1 MPPTATNPHHARR
14 WAILGVLGIAQLM
27 VVLDV
32 TIVNIALPSAQKAL
46 AFSTVV
52 TMVIACAVLL
62 VARRSVDGFGDAVRS
77 PPWMWLGGAMGVFIV
92 FTITLVQPRFGT
104 FATVAIFI
112 VAQIAAGVAI
122 DRFGWFGVERVGLA
136 WTRVLGIVLLASGAV
151 LALRR

>member
-1 MPPTATNPHHARR
+1 VTAAYVLLSL
-14 WAILGVLGIAQLM
+14 AAGVAGSIQVAVMGRFGDRIGTLQ
-27 VVLDV
+27 
-32 TIVNIALPSAQKAL
+32 AL

-122 DRFGWFGVERVGLA
+122 DRFGWFGVERVGLE

>member
-1 MPPTATNPHHARR
+1 MTAVYVLISLA
-14 WAILGVLGIAQLM
+14 AGVAGSIQVAVMGRFGDRIGTLQ
-27 VVLDV
+27 
-32 TIVNIALPSAQKAL
+32 AL

-52 TMVIACAVLL
+52 TMAIALVVLL
-62 VARRSVDGFGDAVRS
+62 IARRSLGGFGDAVRS

-122 DRFGWFGVERVGLA
+122 DRFGWFGVERVGLE
-136 WTRVLGIVLLASGAV
+136 WTRVLGVVLLASGAV

>member
-1 MPPTATNPHHARR
+1 MTAAYVLISL
-14 WAILGVLGIAQLM
+14 AAGVAGSIQVAVMGRFGDRIGTLQ
-27 VVLDV
+27 
-32 TIVNIALPSAQKAL
+32 AL

-136 WTRVLGIVLLASGAV
+136 WTRVLGLVLLASGAV

>member
-1 MPPTATNPHHARR
+1 LTAAYVLISL
-14 WAILGVLGIAQLM
+14 AAGVAGSIQVAVMGRFGDRIGTLQ
-27 VVLDV
+27 
-32 TIVNIALPSAQKAL
+32 AL

-52 TMVIACAVLL
+52 TMAIALVVLL
-62 VARRSVDGFGDAVRS
+62 IARRSLGGFGDAVRS

-92 FTITLVQPRFGT
+92 FTITLVQPRLGT

-122 DRFGWFGVERVGLA
+122 DRFGWFGVERVGLE
-136 WTRVLGIVLLASGAV
+136 WTRVLGLVLLASGAV

>member
-1 MPPTATNPHHARR
+1 MTAAYVLISLAAGVAG
-14 WAILGVLGIAQLM
+14 AIQVAVMGRFGDRIGTLQ
-27 VVLDV
+27 
-32 TIVNIALPSAQKAL
+32 AL

-52 TMVIACAVLL
+52 TMAIALVVLL
-62 VARRSVDGFGDAVRS
+62 IARRSLGGFGDALRS

-112 VAQIAAGVAI
+112 VAQIGAGVAI
-122 DRFGWFGVERVGLA
+122 DRFGWFGVERVGLE
-136 WTRVLGIVLLASGAV
+136 WTRVLGVVLLASGAV

>member
-1 MPPTATNPHHARR
+1 MTAAYVLICL
-14 WAILGVLGIAQLM
+14 AAGVAGSIQVAVMGRFGDRIGTLQ
-27 VVLDV
+27 
-32 TIVNIALPSAQKAL
+32 AL

-62 VARRSVDGFGDAVRS
+62 VARRSVGGFGDGVRS

-92 FTITLVQPRFGT
+92 FTITLVQPQLGT

-112 VAQIAAGVAI
+112 VAQIGAGVAI
-122 DRFGWFGVERVGLA
+122 DRFGWFGVERVGLD
-136 WTRVLGIVLLASGAV
+136 WTRVLGVVLLASGAV

>member
-1 MPPTATNPHHARR
+1 VTAAYVLISLAAGVAG
-14 WAILGVLGIAQLM
+14 AIQVAVMGRFGDRIGTLQ
-27 VVLDV
+27 
-32 TIVNIALPSAQKAL
+32 AL

-52 TMVIACAVLL
+52 TMAIALVVLL
-62 VARRSVDGFGDAVRS
+62 IARRSLGGFGDALRS

-112 VAQIAAGVAI
+112 VAQIGAGVAI
-122 DRFGWFGVERVGLA
+122 DRFGWFGVERVGLE
-136 WTRVLGIVLLASGAV
+136 WTRVLGVVLLASGAV

>member
-1 MPPTATNPHHARR
+1 MGRFGDRIGT
-14 WAILGVLGIAQLM
+14 LQ
-27 VVLDV
+27 
-32 TIVNIALPSAQKAL
+32 AL

-52 TMVIACAVLL
+52 TMVLALVVLL
-62 VARRSVDGFGDAVRS
+62 VVRRSVGGLGDALRS

-122 DRFGWFGVERVGLA
+122 DRFGWFGVERVGLE
-136 WTRVLGIVLLASGAV
+136 WTRVLGVVLLAAGAI

>member
-1 MPPTATNPHHARR
+1 MTAAYVLISL
-14 WAILGVLGIAQLM
+14 AAGVAGSIQVAVMGRFGDRIGTLQ
-27 VVLDV
+27 
-32 TIVNIALPSAQKAL
+32 AL

>member
-1 MPPTATNPHHARR
+1 VTAAY
-14 WAILGVLGIAQLM
+14 VLISLAAGIAGSIQVAVMGRFGDRIGTL
-27 VVLDV
+27 
-32 TIVNIALPSAQKAL
+32 QAL

-52 TMVIACAVLL
+52 TTAIALVVLL
-62 VARRSVDGFGDAVRS
+62 IARRSLGGFGDAVRS

-92 FTITLVQPRFGT
+92 FTITLVQPRLGT

-122 DRFGWFGVERVGLA
+122 DRFGWFGVERVGLE
-136 WTRVLGIVLLASGAV
+136 WTRVLGVVLLASGAV

>member
-1 MPPTATNPHHARR
+1 VTAAYVLLSL
-14 WAILGVLGIAQLM
+14 AAGVAGSIQVAVMGRFGDRIGTLQ
-27 VVLDV
+27 
-32 TIVNIALPSAQKAL
+32 AL

-52 TMVIACAVLL
+52 TMVIALIVLL
-62 VARRSVDGFGDAVRS
+62 VARRSVGGFGDAVRS

>member
-1 MPPTATNPHHARR
+1 VTAAYVLISL
-14 WAILGVLGIAQLM
+14 AAGVAGSIQVAVMGRFGDRIGTLQ
-27 VVLDV
+27 
-32 TIVNIALPSAQKAL
+32 AL

-52 TMVIACAVLL
+52 TMAIALVVLL
-62 VARRSVDGFGDAVRS
+62 IARRSLGGFGDAVRS

-92 FTITLVQPRFGT
+92 FTITLVQPRLGT

-122 DRFGWFGVERVGLA
+122 DRFGWFGVERVGLE
-136 WTRVLGIVLLASGAV
+136 WTRVLGVVLLASGAV

>member
-1 MPPTATNPHHARR
+1 VTAAYVLISL
-14 WAILGVLGIAQLM
+14 AAGVAGSIQVAVMGRFGDRIGTLQ
-27 VVLDV
+27 
-32 TIVNIALPSAQKAL
+32 AL

-52 TMVIACAVLL
+52 TMAIALVVLL
-62 VARRSVDGFGDAVRS
+62 IARRSLGGFGDAVRS

-122 DRFGWFGVERVGLA
+122 DRFGWFGVERVGLE
-136 WTRVLGIVLLASGAV
+136 WTRVLGVVLLASGAV

>member
-1 MPPTATNPHHARR
+1 MTAAYVLISL
-14 WAILGVLGIAQLM
+14 AAGVAGSIQVAVMGRFGDRIGTLQ
-27 VVLDV
+27 
-32 TIVNIALPSAQKAL
+32 AL

-52 TMVIACAVLL
+52 TMAIALVVLL
-62 VARRSVDGFGDAVRS
+62 IARRSLGGFGDALRS

-112 VAQIAAGVAI
+112 VAQIGAGVAI
-122 DRFGWFGVERVGLA
+122 DRFGWFGVERVGLE
-136 WTRVLGIVLLASGAV
+136 WTRVLGVVLLASGAV

>member
-1 MPPTATNPHHARR
+1 VTAAYVLISL
-14 WAILGVLGIAQLM
+14 AAGVAGSIQVAVMGRFGDRIGTLQ
-27 VVLDV
+27 
-32 TIVNIALPSAQKAL
+32 AL

>member
-1 MPPTATNPHHARR
+1 MTAAYVLLSL
-14 WAILGVLGIAQLM
+14 AAGVAGSIQVAVMGRFGDRIGTLQ
-27 VVLDV
+27 
-32 TIVNIALPSAQKAL
+32 AL

-52 TMVIACAVLL
+52 TMVIALIVLL
-62 VARRSVDGFGDAVRS
+62 VARRSVGGFGDAVRS

>member
-1 MPPTATNPHHARR
+1 MTAAYVLISL
-14 WAILGVLGIAQLM
+14 AAGVAGSIQVAVMGRFGDRIGTLQ
-27 VVLDV
+27 
-32 TIVNIALPSAQKAL
+32 AL

-52 TMVIACAVLL
+52 TMVIALIVLL
-62 VARRSVDGFGDAVRS
+62 VARRSVGGFGDAVRS

-122 DRFGWFGVERVGLA
+122 DRFGWFGVERVGLE

>member
-1 MPPTATNPHHARR
+1 VTAAYVLISL
-14 WAILGVLGIAQLM
+14 AAGVAGSIQVAVMGRFGDRIGTLQ
-27 VVLDV
+27 
-32 TIVNIALPSAQKAL
+32 AL

-52 TMVIACAVLL
+52 TMAIALVVLL
-62 VARRSVDGFGDAVRS
+62 IARRSLAGFGDAVRS

-112 VAQIAAGVAI
+112 VAQIGAGVAI
-122 DRFGWFGVERVGLA
+122 DRFGWFGVERVGLE
-136 WTRVLGIVLLASGAV
+136 WTRVLGVVLLASGAV